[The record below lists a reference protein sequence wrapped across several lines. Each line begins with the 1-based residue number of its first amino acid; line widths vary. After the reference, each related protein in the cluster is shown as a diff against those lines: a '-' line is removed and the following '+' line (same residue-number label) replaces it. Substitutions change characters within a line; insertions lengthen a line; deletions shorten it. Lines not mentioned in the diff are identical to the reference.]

1 MVLTALMKMAVTL
14 VLGLIGWG
22 FCGMVMGIG
31 PELWGMETTLV
42 VHAVAAPTFF
52 IVLSAVYHSWLGYFR
67 PLVTACLWTGLII
80 FLDVFLVALVIEGS
94 FAMFQSFLGTW
105 LVFILIF
112 LATWL
117 GGLAARR
124 NHRGD

>member
-1 MVLTALMKMAVTL
+1 MTLAPHLKMAVTL
-14 VLGLIGWG
+14 ILGLIGWG
-22 FCGMVMGIG
+22 FCGLVMGIG
-31 PELWGMETTLV
+31 PQLWGMDTTLV
-42 VHAVAAPTFF
+42 VHAVAAPMFF
-52 IVLSAVYHSWLGYFR
+52 IVLSASYHTWLGYYR
-67 PLVTACLWTGLII
+67 PLVTACLWVGLVV

-117 GGLAARR
+117 GGLAAWSSSQ
-124 NHRGD
+124 RG